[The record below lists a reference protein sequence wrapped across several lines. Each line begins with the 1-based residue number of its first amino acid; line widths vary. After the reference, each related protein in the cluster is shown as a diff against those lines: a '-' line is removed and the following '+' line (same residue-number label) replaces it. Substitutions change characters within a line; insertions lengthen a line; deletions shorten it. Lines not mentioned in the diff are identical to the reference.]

1 MIWMMIRMKA
11 ALTWMSRF
19 SRMEVMIW
27 IESLSLSLKFRNKI
41 KFLGFAYSLC
51 GQFLSII
58 R

>member
-1 MIWMMIRMKA
+1 MKA

-19 SRMEVMIW
+19 PRMEVMIW

-41 KFLGFAYSLC
+41 KFLGFSYSLC